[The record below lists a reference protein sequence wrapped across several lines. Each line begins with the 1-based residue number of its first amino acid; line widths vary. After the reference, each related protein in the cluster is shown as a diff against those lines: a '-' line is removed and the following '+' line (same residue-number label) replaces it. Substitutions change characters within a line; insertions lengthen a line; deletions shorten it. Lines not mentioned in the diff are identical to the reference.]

1 MALLTERQQKAADL
15 AREIHRMG
23 AWVTNVMP
31 LDDNARGLRFQ
42 VLDADRSR
50 IIQTLT
56 DWEWSPIFAGTL
68 PRVCPD
74 GFKLA
79 SIFEIDLP
87 RERQSVADDRTIRGE
102 IASGRP
108 KFDPTGILKFLGLDK
123 R

>member
-79 SIFEIDLP
+79 SIFEIDTCPVSGNPLP
-87 RERQSVADDRTIRGE
+87 MTEQSGARLP
-102 IASGRP
+102 AAGRSL
-108 KFDPTGILKFLGLDK
+108 T
-123 R
+123 RRVS

>member
-31 LDDNARGLRFQ
+31 LDDNARLRFQ
-42 VLDADRSR
+42 VLDSDRPR

-56 DWEWSPIFAGTL
+56 DWEWSPAFCGTY
-68 PRVCPD
+68 PRICPD

-79 SIFEIDLP
+79 SIFEINIP
-87 RERQSVADDRTIRGE
+87 GERQPIVDDRTIRGE
-102 IASGRP
+102 LASSRP
-108 KFDPTGILKFLGLDK
+108 KTDPTGILKYLGWDK
-123 R
+123 

>member
-1 MALLTERQQKAADL
+1 MVLHLSERQQKAADL

-31 LDDNARGLRFQ
+31 LDDNARLRFQ
-42 VLDADRSR
+42 VLDSDRSR

-56 DWEWSPIFAGTL
+56 DWEWEPAFCGTY
-68 PRVCPD
+68 PRICND

-79 SIFEIDLP
+79 SVFEIDLP
-87 RERQSVADDRTIRGE
+87 RERQPIMDDRTIRGE

-108 KFDPTGILKFLGLDK
+108 KTDPTGILKYLGWEK
-123 R
+123 